1 MYDKSNHEHVSA
13 FKCSVCIKFEDKLH
27 SLRNFDL
34 ADARHDLET
43 AEHQEE
49 RDEDDITMLHTRK
62 CTHGSTHAKT
72 KLLCLY
78 TAAALSREELAIFV
92 TKVFEGGG
100 YHPAFITGSTNLH
113 TH

>member
-1 MYDKSNHEHVSA
+1 MTWAISRGEAS
-13 FKCSVCIKFEDKLH
+13 
-27 SLRNFDL
+27 DL
-34 ADARHDLET
+34 ADARHDLAT

-78 TAAALSREELAIFV
+78 TATLSREELAIFV
-92 TKVFEGGG
+92 SKVFEGGG
-100 YHPAFITGSTNLH
+100 WREEGMTH
-113 TH
+113 TLYLPPPSS